1 MEPSVADENCRS
13 RCEEQ
18 GVRYF
23 RLNPRLEE
31 VINSGETDLGT
42 LIEAILQTRKEM
54 VNRNEFAE
62 LVLCLH
68 ELSDASRRMHA
79 HLNGEEYSSDSSVG
93 ST

>member
-1 MEPSVADENCRS
+1 MADENCKS

-31 VINSGETDLGT
+31 VVGSGETDMET
-42 LIEAILQTRKEM
+42 LIATIVQTRKEM
-54 VNRNEFAE
+54 VSRKEFSD

-68 ELSDASRRMHA
+68 EFSEASRKMHA
-79 HLNGEEYSSDSSVG
+79 HLNGEDSSDSSVS

>member
-1 MEPSVADENCRS
+1 MADENCQS

-31 VINSGETDLGT
+31 VVTTGETDLET
-42 LIEAILQTRKEM
+42 LTAAILQTRKEM
-54 VNRNEFAE
+54 ENRNEFSD

-68 ELSDASRRMHA
+68 ELSDASRRMHTR
-79 HLNGEEYSSDSSVG
+79 LNSEESSDGSSDSSVI
-93 ST
+93 